1 MHRANLRV
9 YGTGTPFLMKW
20 ERHDDVYIRQF
31 TLIYHKSIKM
41 TKVFMS
47 HLNTLIKQT
56 KTCIIFITPVSSV
69 TCFVCR
75 ISEIIKQKTKNTTS
89 SFNIL
94 FFSFSFF
101 IYSTHLLNNNMP
113 TPPNE
118 LLASVCRPRQ
128 HTYPS
133 DHVAQTTCKQKKIC
147 YIYMLYIYI

>member
-94 FFSFSFF
+94 FFSSSFF
-101 IYSTHLLNNNMP
+101 IYSTHFSKEKVIDGR
-113 TPPNE
+113 E
-118 LLASVCRPRQ
+118 LLFIHWWCVYSSNWTVSK
-128 HTYPS
+128 Y
-133 DHVAQTTCKQKKIC
+133 
-147 YIYMLYIYI
+147 L